1 MESNTPAT
9 AIARIEQISPS
20 WLTTVLAEQYL
31 ARNDRVASC
40 QATRIA
46 VGEGF
51 AGRLY
56 RLFLTFDTAP
66 PSTLIAKLATDDAQM
81 KDVINPDQQ
90 LYREA
95 RFYEQLAPQL
105 DIEIPKVYFSAY
117 GDDELTIIMEDLG
130 EIELGVEGLTA
141 DLAQTERALSAIAK
155 FHTQWWN
162 HEVTNERWLASATD
176 SVDPE
181 ELARG
186 LEASRR
192 KYDDQYPY
200 LAKCVSVFLKHLPKL
215 PLDTAKPPPLTLIH
229 GDFHRKNVHFRAD
242 GSLVIFDW
250 QAVETNAP
258 ATDVT
263 NWLLTNLS
271 VGDRQTHEFRLLKH
285 YHSSLGKECSANY
298 SFRKLKAD
306 YRQALVSA
314 AVRMYYILELVDL
327 DVDGG
332 DELAPVYLA
341 RIEQAA
347 KDHKLL
353 AIFRALGILFL
364 MTRLQLWLN
373 KR

>member
-1 MESNTPAT
+1 MESNTSAT
-9 AIARIEQISPS
+9 VIARVEQISPS

-31 ARNDRVASC
+31 DRNDRVASC

-56 RLFLTFDTAP
+56 RLFLTFDIAP
-66 PSTLIAKLATDDAQM
+66 PSTLIAKLANDDAQM
-81 KDVINPDQQ
+81 NDAIGPDQ

-95 RFYEQLAPQL
+95 RFYEQIAPQL
-105 DIEIPKVYFSAY
+105 GIEIPKVYFSAY

-141 DLAQTERALSAIAK
+141 DLTQTERALSAIAK

-162 HEVTNERWLASATD
+162 HEVTNESWLASATD

-215 PLDTAKPPPLTLIH
+215 PLAIAKPPPLTLIH
-229 GDFHRKNVHFRAD
+229 GDFHRKNVHFRTD

-258 ATDVT
+258 VTDVA
-263 NWLLTNLS
+263 NWFLTNLS
-271 VGDRQTHEFRLLKH
+271 VEDRQTHEFRLLKY

-306 YRQALVSA
+306 YRQALLSA

-353 AIFRALGILFL
+353 TIFRALGILVL

-373 KR
+373 RP